1 MVAQFNVDSTALPE
15 SALAQ
20 SPCRTFTAYNKLVSL
35 RARIDVSDS
44 SGAQIASAQR
54 RLLSWRTT
62 WDIEVGERRI
72 RLRRKLLTLL
82 PQWLVDGD
90 LGEFSIHRR
99 WALFRRRYR
108 ISGGPF
114 HGVALVGN
122 FTDLRLEA
130 TLAGRLLLKTRG
142 FILTLRDRHEVEVYE
157 TSQAGTLF
165 GITTLVALLADRRD
179 DRERERLRD
188 ET

>member
-1 MVAQFNVDSTALPE
+1 MVVQFNGENPTLPE
-15 SALAQ
+15 TALAQ
-20 SPCRTFTAYNKLVSL
+20 SPCRTFTAYNKLLSL
-35 RARIDVSDS
+35 RARIDFSDS
-44 SGAQIASAQR
+44 SGTHIASAQK
-54 RLLSWRTT
+54 RLISWRTT
-62 WDIEVGERRI
+62 WDIEIGERRI

-90 LGEFSIHRR
+90 LGEFSIRRR

-114 HGVALVGN
+114 DGVELAGN

-130 TLAGRLLLKTRG
+130 TRADRLLLKTRG
-142 FILTLRDRHEVEVYE
+142 FILTLRDRHEVEVYDE
-157 TSQAGTLF
+157 SQAGTLF
-165 GITTLVALLADRRD
+165 GITILVALLADRRD

>member
-1 MVAQFNVDSTALPE
+1 M
-15 SALAQ
+15 
-20 SPCRTFTAYNKLVSL
+20 
-35 RARIDVSDS
+35 
-44 SGAQIASAQR
+44 
-54 RLLSWRTT
+54 
-62 WDIEVGERRI
+62 
-72 RLRRKLLTLL
+72 
-82 PQWLVDGD
+82 DGD
-90 LGEFSIHRR
+90 LGEFSIQRR

-114 HGVALVGN
+114 HGVA
-122 FTDLRLEA
+122 
-130 TLAGRLLLKTRG
+130 LAGRLLLKTRG